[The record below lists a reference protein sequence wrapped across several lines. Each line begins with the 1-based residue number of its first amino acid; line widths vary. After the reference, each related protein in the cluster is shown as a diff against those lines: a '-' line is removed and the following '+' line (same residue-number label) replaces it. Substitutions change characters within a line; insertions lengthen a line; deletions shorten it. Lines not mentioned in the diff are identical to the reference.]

1 MRYNIHIYIHIH
13 FVFFYISGC
22 HEGSDTV
29 FVLDSSGSVG
39 FDNFNTIKNFVKQL
53 IVDLDIEGG
62 AARIGLVTYSSSVQ
76 TRFKLNTYSTRT
88 DILDNIDNIT
98 YTDGTTNTALAIQV
112 TSDQMFLQSA
122 GDRATFRNVM
132 VVFTDGG
139 SDNFEQTLDEARK
152 ARLKG
157 ITVLV
162 IAVTDWINY
171 VEVREV
177 ASDPDEKNVFYV
189 SDFSKINSIQ
199 TVLRNAICNGKS

>member
-1 MRYNIHIYIHIH
+1 M
-13 FVFFYISGC
+13 
-22 HEGSDTV
+22 
-29 FVLDSSGSVG
+29 G
-39 FDNFNTIKNFVKQL
+39 FDNFNIIKNFVKQL
-53 IVDLDIEGG
+53 IVDLDIDGD
-62 AARIGLVTYSSSVQ
+62 AARVGLLTYSSSVQ
-76 TRFKLNTYSTRT
+76 TRFNLNTYSTRI